1 MSSHPEPN
9 SSIELLRWFFAGVKH
24 LCLGRSFTPPVLN
37 FLVTSK
43 CDLNCRHCFSVPG
56 ISTAPGPDLTL
67 DEIDSLRL
75 SLGEILYL
83 VISGGEPFLRPD
95 LPRIVE
101 LFYGENRVRNAVILT
116 SGQQPEQIRDSVA
129 DICQL
134 CPGLNLA
141 VGIALDGCAEVHDKI
156 RGRRGA
162 FDAAVETYRTLKRMK
177 GDLPGL
183 SLQICSVL
191 MKENQHSLFELYPYI
206 RDELRP
212 EKISVNLVRQDP
224 RDPEMLEVDIEAYK
238 RFVALVRQDT
248 FCGAMRNKYP
258 FDSSGVITLAETLMH
273 RMIARSVL
281 ESRPQLRCFAGTI
294 SGVVCHDGTV
304 GPCEILEAFGN
315 LREDGQDFKELWFSP
330 RADAIRRRIGS
341 GCFCTHEIDCFLPS
355 IPFNPRLYGRMGA
368 LALEWKKAAGWKDVN
383 S

>member
-1 MSSHPEPN
+1 M
-9 SSIELLRWFFAGVKH
+9 
-24 LCLGRSFTPPVLN
+24 
-37 FLVTSK
+37 
-43 CDLNCRHCFSVPG
+43 
-56 ISTAPGPDLTL
+56 APGSDLTL
-67 DEIDSLRL
+67 DEIGALCL

-101 LFYGENRVRNAVILT
+101 LFYRENRVRNAVILT
-116 SGQQPEQIRDSVA
+116 SGQQSAQIRDSVA
-129 DICQL
+129 DILRL

-141 VGIALDGCAEVHDKI
+141 VGIALDGCSEVHDKI

-162 FDAAVETYRTLKRMK
+162 FDAAVETYRTLERMK
-177 GDLPGL
+177 GNLPGL
-183 SLQICSVL
+183 SLQVCSVL
-191 MKENQHSLFELYPYI
+191 MKENQQSLFELYPYI

-212 EKISVNLVRQDP
+212 EKISVNLIRQDP

-238 RFVALVRQDT
+238 RFVAQVRQDT

-258 FDSSGVITLAETLMH
+258 FDSSGIITLTETLMH

-281 ESRPQLRCFAGTI
+281 ESRPQLRCLAGTI

-315 LREDGQDFKELWFSP
+315 LREDGRDFKELWSSP
-330 RADAIRRRIGS
+330 RADAIRRRVRS

-368 LALEWKKAAGWKDVN
+368 LALEWKKAAHWKDVN